1 MYYQTRNQHGY
12 LYYTALGLITIALF
26 VIQSI
31 PLLPRIAAVCAMP
44 LLPLVFCI
52 GVFNNEAV
60 GFVFGLLAGLLM
72 DITSSA
78 SDGFNALVLTVFG
91 LGVALLTE
99 YLFNDRL
106 VTTCL
111 LSFIFTAGY
120 YLLYWLFFVVGRGY
134 EGAGVYLV
142 RFTLPAVIYT
152 WVFTVPFYYLA
163 RYIRKVSL
171 RERDEEKNRGFLR

>member
-1 MYYQTRNQHGY
+1 MYYRTRNQHGY
-12 LYYTALGLITIALF
+12 LYYTSLGLIMLVLF
-26 VIQSI
+26 VIQSV
-31 PLLPRIAAVCAMP
+31 PLLPRIAAVSAMP

-52 GVFNNEAV
+52 SVFNNEAV

-72 DITSSA
+72 DITSA
-78 SDGFNALVLTVFG
+78 ATDGFNALVMTLFG
-91 LGVALLTE
+91 LAVALLTE

-120 YLLYWLFFVVGRGY
+120 YLLYWLFFIVGKGY
-134 EGAGVYLV
+134 SGAGIYLL
-142 RFTLPAVIYT
+142 RFSLPAAIYT
-152 WVFTVPFYYLA
+152 WAFTLPFYYLA

-171 RERDEEKNRGFLR
+171 RDRDEEKNRGFLR